1 MSTAIADATPHLV
14 LGGARSGKS
23 SHAENLVARFA
34 GPYIYVATAQVLD
47 EEMRER
53 VDKHRERRGSGWQ
66 TVETPLDL
74 PGTLKELRST
84 GRPVLVDCLT
94 LWLSNL
100 LLQEDSDRHEE
111 RVEALCRRIQEA
123 DHPLV
128 LVSNEVG
135 SGIVPENALARRFR
149 DLAGFANQ
157 RVAEACRRVTLVVAG
172 LPVKLK

>member
-1 MSTAIADATPHLV
+1 MPTPIADATPHLV

-23 SHAENLVARFA
+23 SHAEGLVTRFA

-74 PGTLKELRST
+74 PGTLKELRSA
-84 GRPVLVDCLT
+84 GRPILVDCLT

-100 LLQEDSDRHEE
+100 LLQEDSGRHEG
-111 RVEALCRRIQEA
+111 RVEALCRRIEEA

-135 SGIVPENALARRFR
+135 SGIVPENALARQFR

>member
-1 MSTAIADATPHLV
+1 MILDCLMAYPKQAGYFLRQCLIWAKNSLV
-14 LGGARSGKS
+14 LGRQDYQWQHEPILYGWKDGA
-23 SHAENLVARFA
+23 SHAWYGDR
-34 GPYIYVATAQVLD
+34 
-47 EEMRER
+47 
-53 VDKHRERRGSGWQ
+53 KQ
-66 TVETPLDL
+66 T
-74 PGTLKELRST
+74 TLKELQ
-84 GRPVLVDCLT
+84 GGGKPVLVDCLT

-100 LLQEDSDRHEE
+100 LLQETSSNHEE
-111 RVEALCRRIQEA
+111 RIEALCRRVVKA
-123 DHPLV
+123 DYPLV

>member
-1 MSTAIADATPHLV
+1 MSPTTADATPHLV

-23 SHAENLVARFA
+23 SHAEVLVTRFA
-34 GPYIYVATAQVLD
+34 GPYIYVATAEILD

-53 VDKHRERRGSGWQ
+53 VRKHRERRGAGWQ
-66 TVETPLDL
+66 TIESPLDL
-74 PGTLKELRST
+74 PGTLEELHGA

-100 LLQEDSDRHEE
+100 LLQEDPAIHME
-111 RVEALCRRIQEA
+111 RIEALCRQIGEV

-135 SGIVPENALARRFR
+135 SGIVPDNALARQFR

-157 RVAEACRRVTLVVAG
+157 RVAAACRGVTLVVAG
-172 LPVKLK
+172 IPVKLK